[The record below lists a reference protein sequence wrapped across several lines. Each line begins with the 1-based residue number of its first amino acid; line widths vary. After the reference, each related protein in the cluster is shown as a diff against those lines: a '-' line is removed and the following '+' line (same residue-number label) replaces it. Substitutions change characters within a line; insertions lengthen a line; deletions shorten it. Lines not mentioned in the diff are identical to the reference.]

1 MRHQALRELV
11 VRIQYL
17 VRLQAPA
24 AVAVDLEVLQ
34 QTLSLAVLVAVLA
47 VTVISQVARAIH
59 HQLHQLK
66 VLRAEML

>member
-1 MRHQALRELV
+1 V

-17 VRLQAPA
+17 ARLQVLAV
-24 AVAVDLEVLQ
+24 VAVDLEVLQ

-47 VTVISQVARAIH
+47 VMVISQVARETLL
-59 HQLHQLK
+59 QLHQLK